1 MKQLHRRVVVTGLGI
16 LSPIGNSV
24 DDAWYSCIE
33 GKSGITSVDIGL
45 KNNPVTI
52 GGRLKDFNPE
62 NFLDSKEIRRID
74 PFIQY
79 GIIAANQSIEHSG
92 ILESNIDLTKVGV
105 NFGAGIGGIDTIE
118 KNKVLLEEKGYKK
131 VSPFFV
137 PGSIV
142 NMISG
147 LVSIKHGFMGPNTS
161 VVTACSTG
169 NHCIGTAARSI
180 ACGEADVMIAGG
192 AEMASTPLSIAGFIS
207 ARALSLN
214 PNPEVASRPW
224 DKDRDGFVLSDG
236 AGSLV
241 LEDYGHAKARG
252 ATIHAEIIGF
262 GASSD
267 AYHMTAPPEDGRGAA
282 LAMSNAINDAEINL
296 SEVDYINAH
305 GTSTPVGDMQELH
318 AVREVF
324 KDYDYLPKL
333 TSTKSLTGHSL
344 GATGVQEAIYTLVMM
359 NNNFISGSANI
370 ENEDPEIGKIE
381 IPRKT
386 LQNIDINLALSNSFG
401 FGGTN
406 ACLAISKYN

>member
-16 LSPIGNSV
+16 LSPIGNTV
-24 DDAWYSCIE
+24 NDAWSSCTQ
-33 GKSGITSVDIGL
+33 GLSGITHVDVGIANSPVSIGAQL
-45 KNNPVTI
+45 KN
-52 GGRLKDFNPE
+52 FNTSDH
-62 NFLDSKEIRRID
+62 LDPKEVRRID

-79 GIIAANQSIEHSG
+79 GLIAANQSISDSG
-92 ILESNIDLTKVGV
+92 ILEYESLNKEKVGI
-105 NFGAGIGGIDTIE
+105 NFGAGIGGIQTIE
-118 KNKVLLEEKGYKK
+118 NNKMILESKGHKK

-207 ARALSLN
+207 ARALSTN
-214 PNPEVASRPW
+214 PNPESACRPW
-224 DKDRDGFVLSDG
+224 DKDRDGFILADG

-241 LEDYGHAKARG
+241 LEDYEHAKQRNAH
-252 ATIHAEIIGF
+252 IYAEIIGF
-262 GASSD
+262 GMSSD

-282 LAMSNAINDAEINL
+282 LSMKNALIDAEINAD
-296 SEVDYINAH
+296 EIDYINAH
-305 GTSTPVGDMQELH
+305 GTSTPLGDLAETRALKTIFTNTM
-318 AVREVF
+318 
-324 KDYDYLPKL
+324 PSIS
-333 TSTKSLTGHSL
+333 STKSMTGHTL
-344 GATGVQEAIYTLVMM
+344 GAAGAIESIFCIKSLNDNVVPPT
-359 NNNFISGSANI
+359 
-370 ENEDPEIGKIE
+370 
-381 IPRKT
+381 
-386 LQNIDINLALSNSFG
+386 INLINQDSECDLDYTALRSVEKKVTLAMNNSFG

-406 ACLAISKYN
+406 STLVFKKV

>member
-16 LSPIGNSV
+16 LSPIGNTV
-24 DDAWYSCIE
+24 EDAWISCVE
-33 GKSGITSVDIGL
+33 GKSGITTVDIGL
-45 KNNPVTI
+45 ENNPVTI
-52 GGRLKDFNPE
+52 GGRLKNFDSND
-62 NFLDSKEIRRID
+62 FLDSKEVRRID

-79 GIIAANQSIEHSG
+79 GIIAANQSIENSG
-92 ILESNIDLTKVGV
+92 ILESDLDLTRVGV

-118 KNKVLLEEKGYKK
+118 KNKTLLEERGYKK

-180 ACGEADVMIAGG
+180 ACGEADVMVAGG

-214 PNPEVASRPW
+214 PDPQAASRPW
-224 DKDRDGFVLSDG
+224 DRDRDGFVLSDG
-236 AGSLV
+236 SGSLV
-241 LEDYGHAKARG
+241 LEEYDHAKSRG
-252 ATIHAEIIGF
+252 AKIYAEIIGF
-262 GASSD
+262 GTSSD
-267 AYHMTAPPEDGRGAA
+267 AHHMTAPPEDGRGAA
-282 LAMSNAINDAEINL
+282 LAMTNAIDDAQINR

-305 GTSTPVGDMQELH
+305 GTSTPLGDIAETIALKS
-318 AVREVF
+318 VF
-324 KDYDYLPKL
+324 GKSVPQIS
-333 TSTKSLTGHSL
+333 STKSMTGHTL
-344 GATGVQEAIYTLVMM
+344 GAAGAIESI
-359 NNNFISGSANI
+359 FCIKAI
-370 ENEDPEIGKIE
+370 NEGI
-381 IPRKT
+381 IPPT
-386 LQNIDINLALSNSFG
+386 INLDNPDPLCDLNYTPLVSNEKKVSVAMNNSFG

-406 ACLAISKYN
+406 STLVFKNI

>member
-16 LSPIGNSV
+16 LSPIGNTV
-24 DDAWYSCIE
+24 EDAWTSCVE
-33 GKSGITSVDIGL
+33 GKSGITTVDIGL
-45 KNNPVTI
+45 ENNPVTI
-52 GGRLKDFNPE
+52 GGRLKNFDSND
-62 NFLDSKEIRRID
+62 FLDSKEVRRID

-79 GIIAANQSIEHSG
+79 GIIAANQSIENSG
-92 ILESNIDLTKVGV
+92 ILESDLDLTRVGV

-118 KNKVLLEEKGYKK
+118 KNKTLLEERGYKK

-180 ACGEADVMIAGG
+180 ACGEADVMVAGG

-214 PNPEVASRPW
+214 PDPQAASRPW
-224 DKDRDGFVLSDG
+224 DRDRDGFVLSDG
-236 AGSLV
+236 SGSLV
-241 LEDYGHAKARG
+241 LEEYDHAKSRG
-252 ATIHAEIIGF
+252 AKIYAEIIGF
-262 GASSD
+262 GTSSD
-267 AYHMTAPPEDGRGAA
+267 AHHMTAPPDDGRGAA
-282 LAMSNAINDAEINL
+282 LAMTNAIDDAQINR

-305 GTSTPVGDMQELH
+305 GTSTPLGDIAETIALKS
-318 AVREVF
+318 VF
-324 KDYDYLPKL
+324 GKSVPQIS
-333 TSTKSLTGHSL
+333 STKSMTGHTL
-344 GATGVQEAIYTLVMM
+344 GAAGAIESIFCIMA
-359 NNNFISGSANI
+359 I
-370 ENEDPEIGKIE
+370 NEGI
-381 IPRKT
+381 IPPT
-386 LQNIDINLALSNSFG
+386 INLDNPDPLCDLNYTPLVSNEKKVSVAMNNSFG

-406 ACLAISKYN
+406 STLVFKNI

>member
-16 LSPIGNSV
+16 LSPIGNTV
-24 DDAWYSCIE
+24 NEAWSSCTQ
-33 GKSGITSVDIGL
+33 GLSGITNVDVGISNSPVRIGAQL
-45 KNNPVTI
+45 KN
-52 GGRLKDFNPE
+52 FNTSDH
-62 NFLDSKEIRRID
+62 LDPKEVRRID

-79 GIIAANQSIEHSG
+79 GLIAANQSISDSG
-92 ILESNIDLTKVGV
+92 ILEYESLNKEKVGI
-105 NFGAGIGGIDTIE
+105 NFGAGIGGIQTIE
-118 KNKVLLEEKGYKK
+118 NNKMILESKGHKK

-207 ARALSLN
+207 ARALSTN
-214 PNPEVASRPW
+214 PNPESACRPW
-224 DKDRDGFVLSDG
+224 DKDRDGFILADG

-241 LEDYGHAKARG
+241 LEDYEHAKQRNAH
-252 ATIHAEIIGF
+252 IYAEIIGF
-262 GASSD
+262 GMSSD

-282 LAMSNAINDAEINL
+282 LSMKNALIDAEINADDI
-296 SEVDYINAH
+296 DYINAH
-305 GTSTPVGDMQELH
+305 GTSTPLGDLAETRALKTIFTNTM
-318 AVREVF
+318 
-324 KDYDYLPKL
+324 PSIS
-333 TSTKSLTGHSL
+333 STKSMTGHTL
-344 GATGVQEAIYTLVMM
+344 GAAGAIESIFCIKSLNDNVVPPT
-359 NNNFISGSANI
+359 
-370 ENEDPEIGKIE
+370 
-381 IPRKT
+381 
-386 LQNIDINLALSNSFG
+386 INLINQDSECDLDYTALRSVEKKVTVAMNNSFG

-406 ACLAISKYN
+406 STLVFKKV

>member
-16 LSPIGNSV
+16 LSPIGNNV
-24 DDAWYSCIE
+24 DDAWNSCIE
-33 GKSGITSVDIGL
+33 GKSGITTVDIGL
-45 KNNPVTI
+45 ANNPVKI

-92 ILESNIDLTKVGV
+92 ILDSNIDLTKVGV

-118 KNKVLLEEKGYKK
+118 KNKILLEEKGYKK

-180 ACGEADVMIAGG
+180 VCGEADVMIAGG
-192 AEMASTPLSIAGFIS
+192 AEMASTPLSVAGFIS
-207 ARALSLN
+207 ARALSMN
-214 PNPEVASRPW
+214 SNPEAASRPW

-241 LEDYGHAKARG
+241 LEEYEHAKSRG

-262 GASSD
+262 GTSSD

-282 LAMSNAINDAEINL
+282 LAMSNAISDAEIDT
-296 SEVDYINAH
+296 SEIDYINAH
-305 GTSTPVGDMQELH
+305 GTSTPLGDIAETVALKK
-318 AVREVF
+318 VF
-324 KDYDYLPKL
+324 GTDVPQIS
-333 TSTKSLTGHSL
+333 STKSMTGHTL
-344 GATGVQEAIYTLVMM
+344 GAAGAIESI
-359 NNNFISGSANI
+359 FCIKAI
-370 ENEDPEIGKIE
+370 NEGI
-381 IPRKT
+381 IPPT
-386 LQNIDINLALSNSFG
+386 INLDNPDPLCDLNFTPLVSGEKKVKVAMNNSFG

-406 ACLAISKYN
+406 STLVFKKI

>member
-16 LSPIGNSV
+16 LSPIGNTV
-24 DDAWYSCIE
+24 EDAWISCVE
-33 GKSGITSVDIGL
+33 GKSGITTVDIGL
-45 KNNPVTI
+45 ENNPVTI
-52 GGRLKDFNPE
+52 GGRLKNFDSND
-62 NFLDSKEIRRID
+62 FLDSKEVRRID

-79 GIIAANQSIEHSG
+79 GIIAANQSIENSG
-92 ILESNIDLTKVGV
+92 ILESDLDLTRVGV

-118 KNKVLLEEKGYKK
+118 KNKTLLEERGYKK

-180 ACGEADVMIAGG
+180 ACGEADVMVAGG

-214 PNPEVASRPW
+214 PDPQAASRPW
-224 DKDRDGFVLSDG
+224 DRDRDGFVLSDG
-236 AGSLV
+236 SGSLV
-241 LEDYGHAKARG
+241 LEEYDHAKSRG
-252 ATIHAEIIGF
+252 AVIYAEIIGF
-262 GASSD
+262 GTSSD
-267 AYHMTAPPEDGRGAA
+267 AHHMTAPPEDGRGAA
-282 LAMSNAINDAEINL
+282 LAMINAIDDAEINR

-305 GTSTPVGDMQELH
+305 GTSTPLGDIAETIALKS
-318 AVREVF
+318 VF
-324 KDYDYLPKL
+324 GKSVPQIS
-333 TSTKSLTGHSL
+333 STKSMTGHTL
-344 GATGVQEAIYTLVMM
+344 GAAGAIESIFCIMA
-359 NNNFISGSANI
+359 I
-370 ENEDPEIGKIE
+370 NEGI
-381 IPRKT
+381 IPPT
-386 LQNIDINLALSNSFG
+386 INLDNPDPLCDLNYTPLVSNEKKVSVAMNNSFG

-406 ACLAISKYN
+406 STLVFKNI

>member
-16 LSPIGNSV
+16 LSPIGNNV
-24 DDAWYSCIE
+24 DDAWNSCIE
-33 GKSGITSVDIGL
+33 GKSGITTVDIGL
-45 KNNPVTI
+45 ANNPVKI

-92 ILESNIDLTKVGV
+92 ILDSNIDLTKVGV

-118 KNKVLLEEKGYKK
+118 KNKILLEEKGYKK

-180 ACGEADVMIAGG
+180 SCGEADVMIAGG
-192 AEMASTPLSIAGFIS
+192 AEMASTPLSVAGFIS
-207 ARALSLN
+207 ARALSMN
-214 PNPEVASRPW
+214 TNPEAASRPW

-241 LEDYGHAKARG
+241 LEEYEHAKSRG

-262 GASSD
+262 GTSSD

-282 LAMSNAINDAEINL
+282 LAMSNAINDAEIDT
-296 SEVDYINAH
+296 SEIDYINAH
-305 GTSTPVGDMQELH
+305 GTSTPLGDIAETVALKK
-318 AVREVF
+318 VF
-324 KDYDYLPKL
+324 GTDVPQIS
-333 TSTKSLTGHSL
+333 STKSMTGHTL
-344 GATGVQEAIYTLVMM
+344 GAAGAIESI
-359 NNNFISGSANI
+359 FCIKAI
-370 ENEDPEIGKIE
+370 NEGI
-381 IPRKT
+381 IPPT
-386 LQNIDINLALSNSFG
+386 INLDNPDPLCDLNFTPLVSSEKKVEVAMNNSFG

-406 ACLAISKYN
+406 STLVFKKI

>member
-16 LSPIGNSV
+16 LSPIGNNV
-24 DDAWYSCIE
+24 DDSWDSCIE
-33 GKSGITSVDIGL
+33 GKSGITTVDIGL
-45 KNNPVTI
+45 ANNPVKI

-92 ILESNIDLTKVGV
+92 ILDSNIDLTKVGV

-118 KNKVLLEEKGYKK
+118 KNKILLEEKGYKK

-180 ACGEADVMIAGG
+180 SCGEADVMIAGG
-192 AEMASTPLSIAGFIS
+192 AEMASTPLSVAGFIS
-207 ARALSLN
+207 ARALSMN
-214 PNPEVASRPW
+214 SNPEAASRPW

-241 LEDYGHAKARG
+241 LEEYEHAKSRG

-262 GASSD
+262 GTSSD

-282 LAMSNAINDAEINL
+282 LAMSNAINDAEIET
-296 SEVDYINAH
+296 SEIDYINAH
-305 GTSTPVGDMQELH
+305 GTSTPLGDIAETVALKK
-318 AVREVF
+318 VF
-324 KDYDYLPKL
+324 GTDVPQIS
-333 TSTKSLTGHSL
+333 STKSMTGHTL
-344 GATGVQEAIYTLVMM
+344 GAAGAIESI
-359 NNNFISGSANI
+359 FCIKAI
-370 ENEDPEIGKIE
+370 NEGI
-381 IPRKT
+381 IPPT
-386 LQNIDINLALSNSFG
+386 INLDNPDPLCDLNFTPLVSSEKKVEVAMNNSFG

-406 ACLAISKYN
+406 STLVFKKI

>member
-16 LSPIGNSV
+16 LSPIGNTV
-24 DDAWYSCIE
+24 NEAWSSCTQ
-33 GKSGITSVDIGL
+33 GLSGITHVDVGIANSPVSIGAQL
-45 KNNPVTI
+45 KN
-52 GGRLKDFNPE
+52 FNTSDH
-62 NFLDSKEIRRID
+62 LDPKEVRRID

-79 GIIAANQSIEHSG
+79 GLIAANQSISDSG
-92 ILESNIDLTKVGV
+92 ILEYESLNKEKVGI
-105 NFGAGIGGIDTIE
+105 NFGAGIGGIQTIE
-118 KNKVLLEEKGYKK
+118 NNKMILESKGHKK

-207 ARALSLN
+207 ARALSTN
-214 PNPEVASRPW
+214 SDPESACRPW
-224 DKDRDGFVLSDG
+224 DKDRDGFILADG

-241 LEDYGHAKARG
+241 LEDYEHAKQRNAH
-252 ATIHAEIIGF
+252 IYAEIIGF
-262 GASSD
+262 GMSSD

-282 LAMSNAINDAEINL
+282 LSMKNALIDAEINADDI
-296 SEVDYINAH
+296 DYINAH
-305 GTSTPVGDMQELH
+305 GTSTPLGDLAETRALKTIFTNTM
-318 AVREVF
+318 
-324 KDYDYLPKL
+324 PSIS
-333 TSTKSLTGHSL
+333 STKSMTGHTL
-344 GATGVQEAIYTLVMM
+344 GAAGAIESIFCIKSLNDNVVPPT
-359 NNNFISGSANI
+359 
-370 ENEDPEIGKIE
+370 
-381 IPRKT
+381 
-386 LQNIDINLALSNSFG
+386 INLINQDSECDLDYTALRSVEKKVTVAMNNSFG

-406 ACLAISKYN
+406 STLVFKKV

>member
-16 LSPIGNSV
+16 LSPIGNTV
-24 DDAWYSCIE
+24 DDAWHSCIE
-33 GKSGITSVDIGL
+33 GISGITTVDVGL
-45 KNNPVTI
+45 ENNPVKI
-52 GGRLKDFNPE
+52 GGRLKNLDPA

-79 GIIAANQSIEHSG
+79 GIIAANQSIENSG
-92 ILESNIDLTKVGV
+92 ILDSSIDLTKVGV

-118 KNKVLLEEKGYKK
+118 KNKILLEERGYKK

-207 ARALSLN
+207 ARALSMN
-214 PNPEVASRPW
+214 PNPEAASRPW
-224 DKDRDGFVLSDG
+224 DIDRDGFVLSDG

-241 LEDYGHAKARG
+241 IEDYEHAKARG

-262 GASSD
+262 GTSSD
-267 AYHMTAPPEDGRGAA
+267 AYHMTAPPEDGRGAT
-282 LAMSNAINDAEINL
+282 LAMLNAIDDAEINS
-296 SEVDYINAH
+296 SEIDYINAH
-305 GTSTPVGDMQELH
+305 GTSTPLGDIAETIALKNVFAN
-318 AVREVF
+318 AV
-324 KDYDYLPKL
+324 PQIS
-333 TSTKSLTGHSL
+333 STKSMTGHTL
-344 GATGVQEAIYTLVMM
+344 GAAGAIESIFCIKAINEGIVPPTINLDNPDPLCDLNYTPLV
-359 NNNFISGSANI
+359 ST
-370 ENEDPEIGKIE
+370 EKKIE
-381 IPRKT
+381 VAM
-386 LQNIDINLALSNSFG
+386 NNSFG

-406 ACLAISKYN
+406 STLVFKKI

>member
-16 LSPIGNSV
+16 LSPIGNTV
-24 DDAWYSCIE
+24 NDAWSSCTQ
-33 GKSGITSVDIGL
+33 GLSGITHVDFGIANSPVSIGAQL
-45 KNNPVTI
+45 KN
-52 GGRLKDFNPE
+52 FNTSDH
-62 NFLDSKEIRRID
+62 LDPKEVRRID

-79 GIIAANQSIEHSG
+79 GLIAANQSISDSG
-92 ILESNIDLTKVGV
+92 ILEYESLNKEKVGI
-105 NFGAGIGGIDTIE
+105 NFGAGFGGIQTIE
-118 KNKVLLEEKGYKK
+118 NNKMILESKGHKK

-207 ARALSLN
+207 ARALSTS
-214 PNPEVASRPW
+214 PNPESACRPW
-224 DKDRDGFVLSDG
+224 DKDRDGFILADG

-241 LEDYGHAKARG
+241 LEDYEHAKQRNAH
-252 ATIHAEIIGF
+252 IYAEIIGF
-262 GASSD
+262 GMSSD

-282 LAMSNAINDAEINL
+282 LSMKNALIDAEINADDI
-296 SEVDYINAH
+296 DYINAH
-305 GTSTPVGDMQELH
+305 GTSTPLGDLAETRALKTIFTNTM
-318 AVREVF
+318 
-324 KDYDYLPKL
+324 PSIS
-333 TSTKSLTGHSL
+333 STKSMTGHTL
-344 GATGVQEAIYTLVMM
+344 GAAGAIESIFCIKSLNDNVVPPT
-359 NNNFISGSANI
+359 
-370 ENEDPEIGKIE
+370 
-381 IPRKT
+381 
-386 LQNIDINLALSNSFG
+386 INLINQDSECDLDYTALRSVEKKVTVAMNNSFG

-406 ACLAISKYN
+406 STLVFKKV

>member
-16 LSPIGNSV
+16 LSPIGNTV
-24 DDAWYSCIE
+24 EDAWCSCVE
-33 GKSGITSVDIGL
+33 GKSGITTVDIGL
-45 KNNPVTI
+45 ENNPVTI
-52 GGRLKDFNPE
+52 GGRLKNFDSND
-62 NFLDSKEIRRID
+62 FLDSKEVRRID

-79 GIIAANQSIEHSG
+79 GIIAANQSIENSG
-92 ILESNIDLTKVGV
+92 ILESDLDLTRVGV

-118 KNKVLLEEKGYKK
+118 KNKTLLEERGYKK

-180 ACGEADVMIAGG
+180 ACGEADVMVAGG

-214 PNPEVASRPW
+214 PDPQAASRPW
-224 DKDRDGFVLSDG
+224 DRDRDGFVLSDG
-236 AGSLV
+236 SGSLV
-241 LEDYGHAKARG
+241 LEEYDHAKSRG
-252 ATIHAEIIGF
+252 AEIYAEIIGF
-262 GASSD
+262 GTSSD
-267 AYHMTAPPEDGRGAA
+267 AHHMTAPPEDGRGAA
-282 LAMSNAINDAEINL
+282 LAMTNAIDDAQINR

-305 GTSTPVGDMQELH
+305 GTSTPLGDIAETIALKS
-318 AVREVF
+318 VF
-324 KDYDYLPKL
+324 GKSVPQIS
-333 TSTKSLTGHSL
+333 STKSMTGHTL
-344 GATGVQEAIYTLVMM
+344 GAAGAIESIFCIMA
-359 NNNFISGSANI
+359 I
-370 ENEDPEIGKIE
+370 NEGI
-381 IPRKT
+381 IPPT
-386 LQNIDINLALSNSFG
+386 INLDNPDPLCDLNYTPLVSNEKKVSVAMNNSFG

-406 ACLAISKYN
+406 STLVFKNI

>member
-16 LSPIGNSV
+16 LSPIGNTV
-24 DDAWYSCIE
+24 DDSWSSCIE
-33 GKSGITSVDIGL
+33 GKSGITTVDIGL
-45 KNNPVTI
+45 KNNPVNV
-52 GGRLKDFNPE
+52 GGRLKNFNTDE
-62 NFLDSKEIRRID
+62 FLDSKEVRRID

-79 GIIAANQSIEHSG
+79 GLIAANQSIENSG
-92 ILESNIDLTKVGV
+92 ILESDVDLKKVGV

-118 KNKVLLEEKGYKK
+118 KYKALLEDRGYRK

-147 LVSIKHGFMGPNTS
+147 LLSIKHGFMGPNTS

-214 PNPEVASRPW
+214 PDPDSASRPW
-224 DKDRDGFVLSDG
+224 DRDRDGFVLSDG

-241 LEDYGHAKARG
+241 LEDFSHAKARG
-252 ATIHAEIIGF
+252 AIIHAEIIGF
-262 GASSD
+262 GTSSD

-282 LAMSNAINDAEINL
+282 LAMSNAIDDAEINI
-296 SEVDYINAH
+296 SDVDYINAH
-305 GTSTPVGDMQELH
+305 GTSTPLGDVAETVALKS
-318 AVREVF
+318 VF
-324 KDYDYLPKL
+324 GDSVPQIS
-333 TSTKSLTGHSL
+333 STKSMTGHTL
-344 GATGVQEAIYTLVMM
+344 GAAGAIESIFCIKAI
-359 NNNFISGSANI
+359 NNGI
-370 ENEDPEIGKIE
+370 
-381 IPRKT
+381 IPPT
-386 LQNIDINLALSNSFG
+386 INLDNPDPLCDLNYTPLVSIEKDVTIAMNNSFG

-406 ACLAISKYN
+406 STLVFKNI

>member
-16 LSPIGNSV
+16 LSPIGNNV
-24 DDAWYSCIE
+24 DDAWNSCIE
-33 GKSGITSVDIGL
+33 GKSGITTVDIGL
-45 KNNPVTI
+45 ANNPVKI

-62 NFLDSKEIRRID
+62 NFLDSKEIRRMD

-92 ILESNIDLTKVGV
+92 ILDSNIDLTKVGV

-118 KNKVLLEEKGYKK
+118 KNKILLEEKGYKK

-180 ACGEADVMIAGG
+180 SCGEADVMIAGG
-192 AEMASTPLSIAGFIS
+192 AEMASTPLSVAGFIS
-207 ARALSLN
+207 ARALSMN
-214 PNPEVASRPW
+214 SNPEAASRLW

-241 LEDYGHAKARG
+241 LEEYEHAKSRG

-262 GASSD
+262 GTSSD

-282 LAMSNAINDAEINL
+282 LAMSNAINDAEIET
-296 SEVDYINAH
+296 SEIDYINAH
-305 GTSTPVGDMQELH
+305 GTSTPLGDIAETVALKK
-318 AVREVF
+318 VF
-324 KDYDYLPKL
+324 STDVPQIS
-333 TSTKSLTGHSL
+333 STKSMTGHTL
-344 GATGVQEAIYTLVMM
+344 GAAGAIESI
-359 NNNFISGSANI
+359 FCIKAI
-370 ENEDPEIGKIE
+370 NEGI
-381 IPRKT
+381 IPPT
-386 LQNIDINLALSNSFG
+386 INLDNPDPLCDLNFTPLVSSEKKVEVAMNNSFG

-406 ACLAISKYN
+406 STLVFKKI

>member
-16 LSPIGNSV
+16 LSPIGNTV
-24 DDAWYSCIE
+24 DDAWRSCIE
-33 GKSGITSVDIGL
+33 GKSGITTVDIGL
-45 KNNPVTI
+45 QNSPVRI
-52 GGRLKDFNPE
+52 GGRLKNFDSNE
-62 NFLDSKEIRRID
+62 FLDSKEVRRVD

-79 GIIAANQSIEHSG
+79 GIIAANQSIENSG
-92 ILESNIDLTKVGV
+92 ILDSKVDLTKVGV

-118 KNKVLLEEKGYKK
+118 KNKTLLEKKGYKR

-180 ACGEADVMIAGG
+180 SCGEADVMIAGG

-207 ARALSLN
+207 ARALSTN
-214 PNPEVASRPW
+214 PDPKAASRPW
-224 DKDRDGFVLSDG
+224 DRDRDGFVLSDG

-241 LEDYGHAKARG
+241 LEEFEHAKARG
-252 ATIHAEIIGF
+252 AHIYAEIIGF

-267 AYHMTAPPEDGRGAA
+267 AHHMTAPPEDGRGAA
-282 LAMSNAINDAEINL
+282 LAMTNAIDDAEIDV

-305 GTSTPVGDMQELH
+305 GTSTPLGDIAETIALKS
-318 AVREVF
+318 VF
-324 KDYDYLPKL
+324 GDSVPQIS
-333 TSTKSLTGHSL
+333 STKSMTGHTL
-344 GATGVQEAIYTLVMM
+344 GAAGAIESI
-359 NNNFISGSANI
+359 FCIKAI
-370 ENEDPEIGKIE
+370 NEGI
-381 IPRKT
+381 IPPT
-386 LQNIDINLALSNSFG
+386 INLDNPDPLCDLNYTPLESSEKKVSVAINNSFG

-406 ACLAISKYN
+406 STLVFKNI

>member
-16 LSPIGNSV
+16 LSPIGNTV
-24 DDAWYSCIE
+24 EDAWISCAE
-33 GKSGITSVDIGL
+33 GKSGITTVDIGL
-45 KNNPVTI
+45 ENNPVTI
-52 GGRLKDFNPE
+52 GGRLKNFDSND
-62 NFLDSKEIRRID
+62 FLDSKEVRRID

-79 GIIAANQSIEHSG
+79 GIIAANQSIENSG
-92 ILESNIDLTKVGV
+92 ILESDLDLTRVGV

-118 KNKVLLEEKGYKK
+118 KNKTLLEERGYKK

-180 ACGEADVMIAGG
+180 ACGEADVMVAGG

-214 PNPEVASRPW
+214 QDPQAASRPW
-224 DKDRDGFVLSDG
+224 DRDRDGFVLSDG
-236 AGSLV
+236 SGSLV
-241 LEDYGHAKARG
+241 LEEYDHAKSRG
-252 ATIHAEIIGF
+252 AEIYAEIIGF
-262 GASSD
+262 GTSSD
-267 AYHMTAPPEDGRGAA
+267 AHHMTAPPEDGRGAA
-282 LAMSNAINDAEINL
+282 LAMTNAIDDAQINR

-305 GTSTPVGDMQELH
+305 GTSTPLGDIAETIALKS
-318 AVREVF
+318 VF
-324 KDYDYLPKL
+324 GKSVPQIS
-333 TSTKSLTGHSL
+333 STKSMTGHTL
-344 GATGVQEAIYTLVMM
+344 GAAGAIESIFCIMA
-359 NNNFISGSANI
+359 I
-370 ENEDPEIGKIE
+370 NEGI
-381 IPRKT
+381 IPPT
-386 LQNIDINLALSNSFG
+386 INLDNPDPLCDLNYTPLVSNEKKVSVAMNNSFG

-406 ACLAISKYN
+406 STLVFKNI

>member
-16 LSPIGNSV
+16 LSPRGNNV
-24 DDAWYSCIE
+24 DDSWDSCIE
-33 GKSGITSVDIGL
+33 GKSGITTVDIGL
-45 KNNPVTI
+45 ANNPVKI

-92 ILESNIDLTKVGV
+92 ILDSKIDLTKVGV

-118 KNKVLLEEKGYKK
+118 KNKILLEEKGYKK

-180 ACGEADVMIAGG
+180 SCGEADVMIAGG
-192 AEMASTPLSIAGFIS
+192 AEMASTPLSVAGFIS
-207 ARALSLN
+207 ARALSMN
-214 PNPEVASRPW
+214 SNPEEASRPW

-241 LEDYGHAKARG
+241 LEEFEHAKSRG

-262 GASSD
+262 GTSSD
-267 AYHMTAPPEDGRGAA
+267 AYHMTAPPGDGRGAA
-282 LAMSNAINDAEINL
+282 LAMSNAINDAEIDT
-296 SEVDYINAH
+296 SEIDYINAH
-305 GTSTPVGDMQELH
+305 GTSTPLGDIAETVALKK
-318 AVREVF
+318 VF
-324 KDYDYLPKL
+324 GSDVPQIS
-333 TSTKSLTGHSL
+333 STKSMTGHTL
-344 GATGVQEAIYTLVMM
+344 GAAGAIESI
-359 NNNFISGSANI
+359 FCIKAI
-370 ENEDPEIGKIE
+370 NEGI
-381 IPRKT
+381 IPPT
-386 LQNIDINLALSNSFG
+386 INLDNPDPLCDLNFTPLVSSEKKVEVSMNNSFG

-406 ACLAISKYN
+406 STLVFKKI

>member
-16 LSPIGNSV
+16 LSPIGNNV
-24 DDAWYSCIE
+24 DDAWNSCIE
-33 GKSGITSVDIGL
+33 GKSGITTVDIGL
-45 KNNPVTI
+45 ANNPVKI

-92 ILESNIDLTKVGV
+92 ILDSNIDLTKVGV

-118 KNKVLLEEKGYKK
+118 KNKILLEEKGYKK

-180 ACGEADVMIAGG
+180 SCGEADVMIAGG
-192 AEMASTPLSIAGFIS
+192 AEMASTPLSVAGFIS
-207 ARALSLN
+207 ARALSMN
-214 PNPEVASRPW
+214 SNPEAASRPW

-241 LEDYGHAKARG
+241 LEEFEHAKSRG

-262 GASSD
+262 GTSSD

-282 LAMSNAINDAEINL
+282 LAMSNAINDAEIDT
-296 SEVDYINAH
+296 SEIDYINAH
-305 GTSTPVGDMQELH
+305 GTSTPLGDIAETVALKK
-318 AVREVF
+318 VF
-324 KDYDYLPKL
+324 SNDVPQIS
-333 TSTKSLTGHSL
+333 STKSMTGHTL
-344 GATGVQEAIYTLVMM
+344 GAAGAIESI
-359 NNNFISGSANI
+359 FCIKAI
-370 ENEDPEIGKIE
+370 NEGI
-381 IPRKT
+381 IPPT
-386 LQNIDINLALSNSFG
+386 INLDNPDPLCDLNFTPLVSSEKKVEVAMNNSFG

-406 ACLAISKYN
+406 STLVFKKI

>member
-16 LSPIGNSV
+16 LSPIGNTV
-24 DDAWYSCIE
+24 DDAWRSCIE
-33 GKSGITSVDIGL
+33 GKSGITTVDIGL
-45 KNNPVTI
+45 QNNPVRI
-52 GGRLKDFNPE
+52 GGRLKNFDSNE
-62 NFLDSKEIRRID
+62 FLDSKEVRRID

-79 GIIAANQSIEHSG
+79 GIIAANQSIENSG
-92 ILESNIDLTKVGV
+92 ILDSKVDLTKVGV

-118 KNKVLLEEKGYKK
+118 KNKTLLEKKGYKR

-180 ACGEADVMIAGG
+180 SCGEADVMIAGG

-207 ARALSLN
+207 ARALSTN
-214 PNPEVASRPW
+214 PDPKAASRPW
-224 DKDRDGFVLSDG
+224 DRDRDGFVLSDG

-241 LEDYGHAKARG
+241 LEEFEHAKARG
-252 ATIHAEIIGF
+252 AHIHAEIIGF

-267 AYHMTAPPEDGRGAA
+267 AHHMTAPPEDGRGAA
-282 LAMSNAINDAEINL
+282 LAMTNAINDAEIDV

-305 GTSTPVGDMQELH
+305 GTSTPLGDIAETIALKS
-318 AVREVF
+318 VF
-324 KDYDYLPKL
+324 GDSVPQIS
-333 TSTKSLTGHSL
+333 STKSMTGHTL
-344 GATGVQEAIYTLVMM
+344 GAAGAIESI
-359 NNNFISGSANI
+359 FCIKAI
-370 ENEDPEIGKIE
+370 NESI
-381 IPRKT
+381 IPPT
-386 LQNIDINLALSNSFG
+386 INLDNPDPLCDLNYTPLVSNEKKVSVAMNNSFG

-406 ACLAISKYN
+406 STLVFKNI